1 MMEFD
6 VGWLEIIVIDVAALG
21 YYHCVPLGS
30 RDKKRQAEF
39 QLLTQRYEDKYDQM
53 RERLDDHK
61 KYTTEQYQQLSAD
74 CLRREEL
81 IPIQHSLSEIRHRID
96 DLFTSLQRN
105 KK

>member
-1 MMEFD
+1 MEFN
-6 VGWLEIIVIDVAALG
+6 VGWLEIIVLDVAAL
-21 YYHCVPLGS
+21 VTIISFLWA